1 MDANALHTSTSP
13 YLQSHANQPVNWHM
27 WGPEAFEF
35 ARERNVPVLVSI
47 GYSTCHW
54 CHVMARESFSDPA
67 VAKVLND
74 NFVAIKIDRE
84 ELPHVDEFYMNAL
97 QALRGQG
104 GWPLNAFTDHQGVPF
119 FAGTYFPSHTG
130 RGLPTF
136 MQVLQAVTNTW
147 RDQQEQISAI
157 THRLRTQLEA
167 VAESTTASV
176 PEGELANLT
185 ADLTSNLTADQ
196 PATPATPPV
205 PAEELTAW
213 SEQLAD
219 RFDPMYGGFGGAP
232 KFPPS
237 MVLQALMQRADF
249 DDNALTMVRTTLHNI
264 AAGGMR
270 DQLRGGI
277 ARYSTD
283 AQWHVPHFEKMLND
297 NAAYLSA
304 AAAWWT
310 WEHARDPHSAHA
322 HVARAEVVATA
333 RFLLADMRLP
343 GGGLATALDA
353 DSPLGPVSVEGAYY
367 TFTHSEVEQALA
379 ESGVVS
385 DYFALVE
392 FPDSG
397 FEGGEPRCALI
408 APGRG
413 VSGVDA
419 GEDGAENGPVDEAE
433 DGAGSGSGTVAE
445 RDVRPVIEHLRA
457 LQETRTPPKRDTK
470 LITEDA
476 CRAAVALVRAGLVLG
491 ESELVDAGAAT
502 VQSVLDNNRTGE
514 QLLRS
519 TTDGKPGPS
528 AAGLADY
535 AALIRALL
543 ELHQVVS
550 VGTHALTRNNLMP
563 LIEELVDTARGLF
576 VRDGHVHDHAPDP
589 LVPASG
595 ANPADS
601 VVPCGRTAFAEVALL
616 VSVLSPES
624 GGGAAQL
631 ARELLTVGRPF
642 MQSTPTAAGW
652 QAYVATRINVP
663 RVSTRD
669 PELARI
675 AYAHPSQPVV
685 DTSDDAGADQAVVCV
700 GTRCLQPATDARTL
714 RVQLDELGVQ
724 NGN

>member
-13 YLQSHANQPVNWHM
+13 YLQSHAHQPVNWHM
-27 WGPEAFEF
+27 WGPEAFEL
-35 ARERNVPVLVSI
+35 ARARNVPVLVSI

-54 CHVMARESFSDPA
+54 CHVMARESFSDVA

-136 MQVLQAVTNTW
+136 IQVLQAVTNTW

-157 THRLRTQLEA
+157 THRLRTQLVA
-167 VAESTTASV
+167 VADSTTASV

-185 ADLTSNLTADQ
+185 TDQ
-196 PATPATPPV
+196 PAVPAI

-219 RFDPMYGGFGGAP
+219 RFDLVSGGFGGAP

-264 AAGGMR
+264 ATGGMR

-283 AQWHVPHFEKMLND
+283 AQWHVPHFEKMLSD

-304 AAAWWT
+304 VTSWWV

-322 HVARAEVVATA
+322 EVARAEVVATA

-353 DSPLGPVSVEGAYY
+353 DSPLGAESVEGAFY
-367 TFTHSEVEQALA
+367 TFTRSQVEQALA
-379 ESGVVS
+379 QVADAS

-392 FPDSG
+392 FPHSG
-397 FEGGEPRCALI
+397 AEAGESRCALI

-413 VSGVDA
+413 VDV
-419 GEDGAENGPVDEAE
+419 EARSRGG
-433 DGAGSGSGTVAE
+433 DNSVQ
-445 RDVRPVIEHLRA
+445 PVIEHLRA
-457 LQETRTPPKRDTK
+457 LQETRTPPKRDNK

-502 VQSVLDNNRTGE
+502 VQSVLDNNRAGE
-514 QLLRS
+514 RLLRS

-528 AAGLADY
+528 VAGLADY

-543 ELHQVVS
+543 ELHQVV
-550 VGTHALTRNNLMP
+550 GLGAHELTRARLLP
-563 LIEELVDTARGLF
+563 LIEELFDTARGLF
-576 VRDGHVHDHAPDP
+576 VRDGHVHDHAPDA

-616 VSVLSPES
+616 LSVLSPES
-624 GGGAAQL
+624 GAEADRV
-631 ARELLTVGRPF
+631 ARELLTAGRPF
-642 MQSTPTAAGW
+642 MQSTPRAAGW
-652 QAYVATRINVP
+652 QAYVAMRLNVP

-669 PELARI
+669 PDLARI

-685 DTSDDAGADQAVVCV
+685 DTSDDAGAGAAVVCV
-700 GTRCLQPATDARTL
+700 GTRCLQPATDAQTL
-714 RVQLDELGVQ
+714 REQLDDLNRQ
-724 NGN
+724 L

>member
-13 YLQSHANQPVNWHM
+13 YLQSHAHQPVNWHM
-27 WGPEAFEF
+27 WGPEAFEQ
-35 ARERNVPVLVSI
+35 ARARNVPVLVSI

-54 CHVMARESFSDPA
+54 CHVMARESFSDVA

-136 MQVLQAVTNTW
+136 IQVLQAVTNTW
-147 RDQQEQISAI
+147 HDQQEQISAI

-167 VAESTTASV
+167 TADSTTASV

-185 ADLTSNLTADQ
+185 ADQPTIPAD
-196 PATPATPPV
+196 
-205 PAEELTAW
+205 ELTAW

-219 RFDPMYGGFGGAP
+219 RFDPVSGGFGGAP

-264 AAGGMR
+264 ATGGMR

-283 AQWHVPHFEKMLND
+283 AQWHVPHFEKMLSD

-304 AAAWWT
+304 VTSWWV
-310 WEHARDPHSAHA
+310 WEHARDPHSAHTE
-322 HVARAEVVATA
+322 VARAEVVATA
-333 RFLLADMRLP
+333 GFLLADMRLP

-353 DSPLGPVSVEGAYY
+353 DSPLGPESVEGAFY
-367 TFTHSEVEQALA
+367 TFTRSHVEQALA
-379 ESGVVS
+379 QVADAN
-385 DYFALVE
+385 DYFALVG
-392 FPDSG
+392 FPHSG
-397 FEGGEPRCALI
+397 MEGDEARCALI

-413 VSGVDA
+413 VSDNAAVQPA
-419 GEDGAENGPVDEAE
+419 
-433 DGAGSGSGTVAE
+433 
-445 RDVRPVIEHLRA
+445 IEHLLA
-457 LQETRTPPKRDTK
+457 LQETRTPPKRDNK

-476 CRAAVALVRAGLVLG
+476 CRAVVALVRAGLVLG

-502 VQSVLDNNRTGE
+502 VQSVLDNNRVGE
-514 QLLRS
+514 RLLRS
-519 TTDGKPGPS
+519 TTDGKPGPGV
-528 AAGLADY
+528 AGLADY
-535 AALIRALL
+535 AALIRALE
-543 ELHQVVS
+543 ELHQVVG
-550 VGTHALTRNNLMP
+550 VGSHELTRARLLP
-563 LIEELVDTARGLF
+563 LIEELFDTARGLF
-576 VRDGHVHDHAPDP
+576 VRDGHVHDHAPDA
-589 LVPASG
+589 LVPTSG

-616 VSVLSPES
+616 LSVLSPES
-624 GGGAAQL
+624 EGKADRV
-631 ARELLTVGRPF
+631 ARELLTAGRPF
-642 MQSTPTAAGW
+642 MQSMPTATGW
-652 QAYVATRINVP
+652 QAFVEMRLNVP
-663 RVSTRD
+663 RVSTSD
-669 PELARI
+669 PRLARV

-685 DTSDDAGADQAVVCV
+685 EIGDDAGPGVAVVCV
-700 GTRCLQPATDARTL
+700 GTRCLQPATGSHSL
-714 RVQLDELGVQ
+714 RQQLDDLNAQ

>member
-13 YLQSHANQPVNWHM
+13 YLQSHAHQPVNWHM
-27 WGPEAFEF
+27 WGPKAFEQ
-35 ARERNVPVLVSI
+35 ARARNVPVLVSI

-54 CHVMARESFSDPA
+54 CHVMARESFSDVA

-74 NFVAIKIDRE
+74 SFVAIKIDRE

-136 MQVLQAVTNTW
+136 IQVLQAVTNTW
-147 RDQQEQISAI
+147 HDQQEQISAI

-167 VAESTTASV
+167 TTDSTAASV

-185 ADLTSNLTADQ
+185 ADQPTIPAD
-196 PATPATPPV
+196 
-205 PAEELTAW
+205 ELTAW

-219 RFDPMYGGFGGAP
+219 RFDPVSGGFGGAP

-249 DDNALTMVRTTLHNI
+249 DDNALTMVRTTLHSI
-264 AAGGMR
+264 ATGGML

-283 AQWHVPHFEKMLND
+283 AQWHVPHFEKMLSD

-304 AAAWWT
+304 VTSWWV

-322 HVARAEVVATA
+322 EVARAEVVATA
-333 RFLLADMRLP
+333 GFLLADMRLP

-353 DSPLGPVSVEGAYY
+353 DSPLGSESVEGAFY
-367 TFTHSEVEQALA
+367 TFTRSQVELALA

-397 FEGGEPRCALI
+397 FESGEPRCALI

-413 VSGVDA
+413 VSDVGA
-419 GEDGAENGPVDEAE
+419 GADGSEDG
-433 DGAGSGSGTVAE
+433 SGMVAD
-445 RDVRPVIEHLRA
+445 RDVQPVIEHLRA
-457 LQETRTPPKRDTK
+457 LQETRTPPKRDNK

-502 VQSVLDNNRTGE
+502 VQSVLDNNRVGE
-514 QLLRS
+514 RLLRS
-519 TTDGKPGPS
+519 TTDGKPGPGV
-528 AAGLADY
+528 AGLADY

-543 ELHQVVS
+543 ELHQVVG
-550 VGTHALTRNNLMP
+550 VGSHELARARLLP
-563 LIEELVDTARGLF
+563 LIEELFDTARGLF
-576 VRDGHVHDHAPDP
+576 VRDGHVHDHAPDA

-616 VSVLSPES
+616 LSVLSPES
-624 GGGAAQL
+624 GGKADRV
-631 ARELLTVGRPF
+631 ARELLTAGRAF

-652 QAYVATRINVP
+652 QAYVAMRMNVP

-669 PELARI
+669 PELARV

-685 DTSDDAGADQAVVCV
+685 DTSDDAGADGAVVCV
-700 GTRCLQPATDARTL
+700 GTRCLQPATEAHTL
-714 RVQLDELGVQ
+714 RQQLDDLSAQ

>member
-13 YLQSHANQPVNWHM
+13 YLQSHAHQPVNWHM
-27 WGPEAFEF
+27 WGPEAFEQ
-35 ARERNVPVLVSI
+35 ARARNVPVLVSI

-136 MQVLQAVTNTW
+136 IQVLQAVTNTW

-157 THRLRTQLEA
+157 THRLRTQLVA
-167 VAESTTASV
+167 VADSTTASV
-176 PEGELANLT
+176 PERELANLT
-185 ADLTSNLTADQ
+185 TNVTADQ
-196 PATPATPPV
+196 PAV
-205 PAEELTAW
+205 PAIPPEELTAW

-219 RFDPMYGGFGGAP
+219 RFDPVSGGFGGAP

-283 AQWHVPHFEKMLND
+283 AQWHVPHFEKMLSD

-304 AAAWWT
+304 VSAWLV
-310 WEHARDPHSAHA
+310 WEHARDPHSAHTE
-322 HVARAEVVATA
+322 VARAEVVATA

-353 DSPLGPVSVEGAYY
+353 DSPLGAESVEGAFY
-367 TFTHSEVEQALA
+367 TFTRSQVEQALA
-379 ESGVVS
+379 QVANAS

-392 FPDSG
+392 FPHSG
-397 FEGGEPRCALI
+397 VEAGEDRCALI

-413 VSGVDA
+413 VDV
-419 GEDGAENGPVDEAE
+419 
-433 DGAGSGSGTVAE
+433 AGSEDSGAAGG
-445 RDVRPVIEHLRA
+445 RQGRCDVQPVIEHLRA
-457 LQETRTPPKRDTK
+457 LQETRTPPKRDNK

-491 ESELVDAGAAT
+491 ASELVDAGAAT
-502 VQSVLDNNRTGE
+502 VQSVLDNNRVCE
-514 QLLRS
+514 RLLRS

-543 ELHQVVS
+543 ELHQVVGL
-550 VGTHALTRNNLMP
+550 GTHELTHARLLP
-563 LIEELVDTARGLF
+563 LIEELFDTARGLF
-576 VRDGHVHDHAPDP
+576 VRDGHVHDHAPDS

-616 VSVLSPES
+616 VSVLSPET

-631 ARELLTVGRPF
+631 ARELLTVGHPF
-642 MQSTPTAAGW
+642 MQSTPRAAGW
-652 QAYVATRINVP
+652 QAYVAMRMNVP

-685 DTSDDAGADQAVVCV
+685 DTSDDAGAGAAVVCV
-700 GTRCLQPATDARTL
+700 GTRCLQPATDAHTL
-714 RVQLDELGVQ
+714 REQLNELSVQ
-724 NGN
+724 NRN

>member
-13 YLQSHANQPVNWHM
+13 YLQSHAHQPVNWHM
-27 WGPEAFEF
+27 WGSEAFEL

-67 VAKVLND
+67 VAKVIND

-136 MQVLQAVTNTW
+136 MQVLQAVRNTW
-147 RDQQEQISAI
+147 RDQQEQINAI

-167 VAESTTASV
+167 VADSTTASV

-185 ADLTSNLTADQ
+185 ADK
-196 PATPATPPV
+196 PV
-205 PAEELTAW
+205 IPAEELTAW

-219 RFDPMYGGFGGAP
+219 RFDPVSGGFGGAP

-264 AAGGMR
+264 VAGGMR

-283 AQWHVPHFEKMLND
+283 AQWHVPHFEKMLSD

-304 AAAWWT
+304 VCAWLV
-310 WEHARDPHSAHA
+310 WEQARDPHSAHTE
-322 HVARAEVVATA
+322 VARAEVVGTA

-353 DSPLGPVSVEGAYY
+353 DSPLGSESVEGAFY
-367 TFTHSEVEQALA
+367 TFTRSHMEQALA
-379 ESGVVS
+379 EVADVS
-385 DYFALVE
+385 DYFDLVE
-392 FPDSG
+392 FPHSG
-397 FEGGEPRCALI
+397 VEAGESRCALI

-413 VSGVDA
+413 S
-419 GEDGAENGPVDEAE
+419 
-433 DGAGSGSGTVAE
+433 SGSAAVQ
-445 RDVRPVIEHLRA
+445 PVIEHLRT
-457 LQETRTPPKRDTK
+457 LQETRTPPKRDNK

-491 ESELVDAGAAT
+491 EGELVDAGAAT
-502 VQSVLDNNRTGE
+502 VQSVLDNNRAGE

-528 AAGLADY
+528 DAGLADY
-535 AALIRALL
+535 AALIRALI
-543 ELHQVVS
+543 ELHQVVGLGS
-550 VGTHALTRNNLMP
+550 HELTRARLLP
-563 LIEELVDTARGLF
+563 VIEELFDTARGLF
-576 VRDGHVHDHAPDP
+576 VRDGHVHDHAPDA

-601 VVPCGRTAFAEVALL
+601 VAPCGRTAFAEVALL
-616 VSVLSPES
+616 LSVLSPEA

-700 GTRCLQPATDARTL
+700 GTRCLQPVTDAHML
-714 RVQLDELGVQ
+714 RVQLDELGAQ
-724 NGN
+724 NSH

>member
-13 YLQSHANQPVNWHM
+13 YLQSHAHQPVNWHM
-27 WGPEAFEF
+27 WGPEAFEQ
-35 ARERNVPVLVSI
+35 ARARNVPVLVSI

-54 CHVMARESFSDPA
+54 CHVMARESFSDVA

-136 MQVLQAVTNTW
+136 IQVLQAVTNTW

-157 THRLRTQLEA
+157 THRLRTQLVA
-167 VAESTTASV
+167 VADSTTASV

-185 ADLTSNLTADQ
+185 ADHPTIPAD
-196 PATPATPPV
+196 
-205 PAEELTAW
+205 ELTAW

-219 RFDPMYGGFGGAP
+219 RFDPVSGGFGGAP

-237 MVLQALMQRADF
+237 MVLQALMQRADC
-249 DDNALTMVRTTLHNI
+249 DDNALTMVRTTLHSI
-264 AAGGMR
+264 ATGGMR

-283 AQWHVPHFEKMLND
+283 AQWHVPHFEKMLSD

-304 AAAWWT
+304 VTSWWV

-322 HVARAEVVATA
+322 EVARAEVVATA

-353 DSPLGPVSVEGAYY
+353 DSPLGAESVEGAFY
-367 TFTHSEVEQALA
+367 TFTRSQVRQALA
-379 ESGVVS
+379 QLADAS

-392 FPDSG
+392 FPHSG
-397 FEGGEPRCALI
+397 FEGDEARCALI

-413 VSGVDA
+413 VSDNAAVQ
-419 GEDGAENGPVDEAE
+419 
-433 DGAGSGSGTVAE
+433 
-445 RDVRPVIEHLRA
+445 PVIEHLRA
-457 LQETRTPPKRDTK
+457 LQVTRTPPKRDNK

-502 VQSVLDNNRTGE
+502 VQSVLDNNRVGE
-514 QLLRS
+514 RLLRS
-519 TTDGKPGPS
+519 TTDGKPGPGV
-528 AAGLADY
+528 AGLADY
-535 AALIRALL
+535 AALIRALE
-543 ELHQVVS
+543 ELHQVVG
-550 VGTHALTRNNLMP
+550 VGSHELTRARLLP
-563 LIEELVDTARGLF
+563 LIEELFDTARGLF
-576 VRDGHVHDHAPDP
+576 VRDGHVHDHAPDA

-624 GGGAAQL
+624 GAEADRV
-631 ARELLTVGRPF
+631 ARELLTAGRPF
-642 MQSTPTAAGW
+642 MQSTPRAAGW
-652 QAYVATRINVP
+652 QAYVAMRMNVP

-669 PELARI
+669 PDLARI

-685 DTSDDAGADQAVVCV
+685 DTSEEAGAGAAVVCV
-700 GTRCLQPATDARTL
+700 GTRCLQPATDAQTL
-714 RVQLDELGVQ
+714 REQLDELGTQ
-724 NGN
+724 NSH

>member
-13 YLQSHANQPVNWHM
+13 YLQSHAHQPVNWHV
-27 WGPEAFEF
+27 WGPEAFEQ
-35 ARERNVPVLVSI
+35 ARARNVPVLVSI

-136 MQVLQAVTNTW
+136 IQVLQAVTNTW

-157 THRLRTQLEA
+157 THRLRTQLVA
-167 VAESTTASV
+167 VADSTTASV

-185 ADLTSNLTADQ
+185 TDQ
-196 PATPATPPV
+196 LAVPV
-205 PAEELTAW
+205 IPAEELTAW

-219 RFDPMYGGFGGAP
+219 RFDPVSGGFGGAP

-264 AAGGMR
+264 ATGGMR

-283 AQWHVPHFEKMLND
+283 AQWHVPHFEKMLSD

-304 AAAWWT
+304 VTSWWV

-322 HVARAEVVATA
+322 EVARAEVVATA

-353 DSPLGPVSVEGAYY
+353 DSPLGAESVEGAFY
-367 TFTHSEVEQALA
+367 TFTRSQVEQALA
-379 ESGVVS
+379 QVADAS

-392 FPDSG
+392 FPHSG
-397 FEGGEPRCALI
+397 AEAGESRCALI

-413 VSGVDA
+413 VDV
-419 GEDGAENGPVDEAE
+419 EARSRGG
-433 DGAGSGSGTVAE
+433 DNSVQ
-445 RDVRPVIEHLRA
+445 PVIEHLRA
-457 LQETRTPPKRDTK
+457 LQETRTPPKRDNK

-491 ESELVDAGAAT
+491 ESELVDAGAAA
-502 VQSVLDNNRTGE
+502 VQSVLDNNRAGE
-514 QLLRS
+514 RLLRS

-528 AAGLADY
+528 VAGLADY
-535 AALIRALL
+535 AALIRALE
-543 ELHQVVS
+543 ELHQVV
-550 VGTHALTRNNLMP
+550 GLGAHELTRARLLP
-563 LIEELVDTARGLF
+563 LIEELFDTARGLF
-576 VRDGHVHDHAPDP
+576 VRDGHVHDHAPDA

-624 GGGAAQL
+624 GAEADRV
-631 ARELLTVGRPF
+631 ARELLTAGRPF
-642 MQSTPTAAGW
+642 MQSTPRAAGW
-652 QAYVATRINVP
+652 QAYVAMRMNVP

-669 PELARI
+669 PDLARI

-685 DTSDDAGADQAVVCV
+685 DTSEEAGAGAAVVCV
-700 GTRCLQPATDARTL
+700 GTRCLQPATDAQTL
-714 RVQLDELGVQ
+714 REQLDDLNRQ
-724 NGN
+724 L

>member
-13 YLQSHANQPVNWHM
+13 YLQSHAHQPVNWHM
-27 WGPEAFEF
+27 WGPEAFEL
-35 ARERNVPVLVSI
+35 ARARNVPVLVSI

-54 CHVMARESFSDPA
+54 CHVMARESFSDVA

-136 MQVLQAVTNTW
+136 IQVLQAVTNTW

-157 THRLRTQLEA
+157 THRLRTQLVA
-167 VAESTTASV
+167 VADSTTASV

-185 ADLTSNLTADQ
+185 TDQ
-196 PATPATPPV
+196 PAV
-205 PAEELTAW
+205 PADELTAW

-219 RFDPMYGGFGGAP
+219 RFDPVSGGFGGAP

-249 DDNALTMVRTTLHNI
+249 DDNALTMVRITLHNI
-264 AAGGMR
+264 ATGGMR

-310 WEHARDPHSAHA
+310 WEHTRDPHSAHTE
-322 HVARAEVVATA
+322 VARAEVVATA

-353 DSPLGPVSVEGAYY
+353 DSPLGSESVEGAFY
-367 TFTHSEVEQALA
+367 TFTRSQVEQALA
-379 ESGVVS
+379 QVADAS

-392 FPDSG
+392 FPHSG
-397 FEGGEPRCALI
+397 AEAGEPRCALI

-413 VSGVDA
+413 S
-419 GEDGAENGPVDEAE
+419 
-433 DGAGSGSGTVAE
+433 SGSAAVQ
-445 RDVRPVIEHLRA
+445 PVIEHLRA
-457 LQETRTPPKRDTK
+457 LQETRTPPKRDNK

-476 CRAAVALVRAGLVLG
+476 CRAAVALVHAGLVLS
-491 ESELVDAGAAT
+491 EPELVDAGATT
-502 VQSVLDNNRTGE
+502 VQSVLDNNRAGE
-514 QLLRS
+514 RLLRS
-519 TTDGKPGPS
+519 TTDGKPGPGV
-528 AAGLADY
+528 AGLADY

-543 ELHQVVS
+543 ELHQVVG
-550 VGTHALTRNNLMP
+550 VGSHELTRARLLP
-563 LIEELVDTARGLF
+563 LIEELFDTARGLF
-576 VRDGHVHDHAPDP
+576 VRDGHVHDHAPDA
-589 LVPASG
+589 LVPTSG

-616 VSVLSPES
+616 LSVLSPES
-624 GGGAAQL
+624 GGKADRV
-631 ARELLTVGRPF
+631 ARELLTAGRPF
-642 MQSTPTAAGW
+642 MQSMPTAAGW
-652 QAYVATRINVP
+652 QAFVAMRLNVP
-663 RVSTRD
+663 RVSTSD
-669 PELARI
+669 PRLARV

-685 DTSDDAGADQAVVCV
+685 DTSDDSGPGVAVVCV
-700 GTRCLQPATDARTL
+700 GTRCLQPATDAQTL
-714 RVQLDELGVQ
+714 REQLDALSVQ
-724 NGN
+724 HGN

>member
-13 YLQSHANQPVNWHM
+13 YLQSHAHQPVNWHM
-27 WGPEAFEF
+27 WGPEAFEL
-35 ARERNVPVLVSI
+35 ARARNVSVLVSI

-54 CHVMARESFSDPA
+54 CHVMARESFSDVA

-136 MQVLQAVTNTW
+136 IQVLQAVTNTW

-157 THRLRTQLEA
+157 THRLRTQLVA
-167 VAESTTASV
+167 VADSTTASV

-185 ADLTSNLTADQ
+185 TDQ
-196 PATPATPPV
+196 PAV
-205 PAEELTAW
+205 PADELTAW

-219 RFDPMYGGFGGAP
+219 RFDPVSGGFGGAP

-249 DDNALTMVRTTLHNI
+249 DDNALTMVRITLHNI
-264 AAGGMR
+264 ATGGMR

-310 WEHARDPHSAHA
+310 WEHTRDPHSAHTE
-322 HVARAEVVATA
+322 VARAEVVATA

-353 DSPLGPVSVEGAYY
+353 DSPLGSESVEGAFY
-367 TFTHSEVEQALA
+367 TFTRSQVEQALA
-379 ESGVVS
+379 QVADAS

-392 FPDSG
+392 FPHSG
-397 FEGGEPRCALI
+397 AEAGEPRCALI

-413 VSGVDA
+413 S
-419 GEDGAENGPVDEAE
+419 
-433 DGAGSGSGTVAE
+433 SGSAAVQ
-445 RDVRPVIEHLRA
+445 PVIEHLRA
-457 LQETRTPPKRDTK
+457 LQETRTPPKRDNK

-476 CRAAVALVRAGLVLG
+476 CRAAVALVHAGLVLS
-491 ESELVDAGAAT
+491 EPELVDAGATT
-502 VQSVLDNNRTGE
+502 VQSVLDNNRAGE
-514 QLLRS
+514 RLLRS
-519 TTDGKPGPS
+519 TTDGKPGPGV
-528 AAGLADY
+528 AGLADY

-543 ELHQVVS
+543 ELHQVVG
-550 VGTHALTRNNLMP
+550 VGSHELTRARLWP
-563 LIEELVDTARGLF
+563 LIEKLFDTARGLF
-576 VRDGHVHDHAPDP
+576 VREGHVHDHAPDV

-624 GGGAAQL
+624 GGEADRV
-631 ARELLTVGRPF
+631 ARGLLVAGRPF
-642 MQSTPTAAGW
+642 MQSTPRAAGW
-652 QAYVATRINVP
+652 QAYVAMRMNVP

-669 PELARI
+669 PDLARI

-685 DTSDDAGADQAVVCV
+685 DTSDDSGPGVAVVCV
-700 GTRCLQPATDARTL
+700 GTRCLQPATDAQTL
-714 RVQLDELGVQ
+714 REQLDALSVQ
-724 NGN
+724 HGN

>member
-13 YLQSHANQPVNWHM
+13 YLQSHAHQPVNWHM
-27 WGPEAFEF
+27 WGPEAFEQ
-35 ARERNVPVLVSI
+35 ARARNVPVLVSI

-54 CHVMARESFSDPA
+54 CHVMARESFSDVA

-136 MQVLQAVTNTW
+136 IQVLQAVTNTW
-147 RDQQEQISAI
+147 YDQQEQISAI
-157 THRLRTQLEA
+157 THRLRAQLEA
-167 VAESTTASV
+167 ATDSTAASV

-185 ADLTSNLTADQ
+185 ADQPTIPAD
-196 PATPATPPV
+196 
-205 PAEELTAW
+205 ELTAW

-219 RFDPMYGGFGGAP
+219 RFDPVSGGFGGAP

-283 AQWHVPHFEKMLND
+283 AQWRVPHFEKMLSD

-304 AAAWWT
+304 VTSWWV
-310 WEHARDPHSAHA
+310 WEHARDPHSAHTEM
-322 HVARAEVVATA
+322 ARAEVVATA
-333 RFLLADMRLP
+333 GFLLADMRLP

-353 DSPLGPVSVEGAYY
+353 DSPLGSESVEGAFY
-367 TFTHSEVEQALA
+367 TFTRSHVEQALA
-379 ESGVVS
+379 QMADAN

-392 FPDSG
+392 FPHSG
-397 FEGGEPRCALI
+397 IEGDEARCALI

-413 VSGVDA
+413 VSDNAAVQPA
-419 GEDGAENGPVDEAE
+419 
-433 DGAGSGSGTVAE
+433 
-445 RDVRPVIEHLRA
+445 IEHLRA
-457 LQETRTPPKRDTK
+457 LQETRTPPKRDNK

-502 VQSVLDNNRTGE
+502 VQSVLDNNRVGE
-514 QLLRS
+514 RLLRS
-519 TTDGKPGPS
+519 TTDGKPGPGV
-528 AAGLADY
+528 AGLADY
-535 AALIRALL
+535 AALIRALE
-543 ELHQVVS
+543 ELHQVVG
-550 VGTHALTRNNLMP
+550 VGSHELTRARLLP
-563 LIEELVDTARGLF
+563 LIEELFDTARGLF
-576 VRDGHVHDHAPDP
+576 VRDGHVHDHAPDA

-616 VSVLSPES
+616 LSVLSPES
-624 GGGAAQL
+624 GGKADRV
-631 ARELLTVGRPF
+631 ARELLTAGRPF
-642 MQSTPTAAGW
+642 MQSMPTAAGW
-652 QAYVATRINVP
+652 QAFVAMRVNVP
-663 RVSTRD
+663 RVSTAD
-669 PELARI
+669 PGLARV

-685 DTSDDAGADQAVVCV
+685 EIGDDAGPGVAVVCV
-700 GTRCLQPATDARTL
+700 GTRCLQPATGPHSL
-714 RVQLDELGVQ
+714 RQQLEDLSAQ

>member
-13 YLQSHANQPVNWHM
+13 YLQSHAHQPVNWHM
-27 WGPEAFEF
+27 WGPEAFEQ
-35 ARERNVPVLVSI
+35 ARARNVPVVVSI

-54 CHVMARESFSDPA
+54 CHVMARESFSDVA

-136 MQVLQAVTNTW
+136 IQVLQAVTNTW
-147 RDQQEQISAI
+147 YDQQEQISAI
-157 THRLRTQLEA
+157 THRLRAQLEA
-167 VAESTTASV
+167 ATDSTAASV

-185 ADLTSNLTADQ
+185 ADQPTIPAD
-196 PATPATPPV
+196 
-205 PAEELTAW
+205 ELTAW

-219 RFDPMYGGFGGAP
+219 RFDPVSGGFGGAP

-283 AQWHVPHFEKMLND
+283 AQWRVPHFEKMLSD

-304 AAAWWT
+304 VTSWWV
-310 WEHARDPHSAHA
+310 WEHARDPHSAHTEM
-322 HVARAEVVATA
+322 ARAEVVATA
-333 RFLLADMRLP
+333 GFLLADMRLP

-353 DSPLGPVSVEGAYY
+353 DSPLGAESVEGAFY
-367 TFTHSEVEQALA
+367 TFTRSHVEQALA
-379 ESGVVS
+379 QMADAS

-392 FPDSG
+392 FPHSG
-397 FEGGEPRCALI
+397 FEGDEARCALI

-413 VSGVDA
+413 MSDNAAVQLA
-419 GEDGAENGPVDEAE
+419 
-433 DGAGSGSGTVAE
+433 
-445 RDVRPVIEHLRA
+445 IEHLRA
-457 LQETRTPPKRDTK
+457 LQETRTPPKRDNK

-502 VQSVLDNNRTGE
+502 VQSVLDNNRVGE
-514 QLLRS
+514 RLLRS
-519 TTDGKPGPS
+519 TTDGKPGPGV
-528 AAGLADY
+528 AGLADY
-535 AALIRALL
+535 AALIRALE
-543 ELHQVVS
+543 ELHQVVG
-550 VGTHALTRNNLMP
+550 VGSHELTRARLLP
-563 LIEELVDTARGLF
+563 LIEELFDTARGLF
-576 VRDGHVHDHAPDP
+576 VRDGHVHDHAPDA

-616 VSVLSPES
+616 LSVLSPES
-624 GGGAAQL
+624 GGKADRV
-631 ARELLTVGRPF
+631 ARELLTAGRPF
-642 MQSTPTAAGW
+642 MQSMPTAAGW
-652 QAYVATRINVP
+652 QAFVAMRVNVP
-663 RVSTRD
+663 RVSTSD
-669 PELARI
+669 PRLARV

-685 DTSDDAGADQAVVCV
+685 EIGDDAGPGVAVVCV
-700 GTRCLQPATDARTL
+700 GTRCLQPATGPHSL
-714 RVQLDELGVQ
+714 RQQLDDLSAQ

>member
-13 YLQSHANQPVNWHM
+13 YLQSHAHQPVNWHM
-27 WGPEAFEF
+27 WGPEAFEQ
-35 ARERNVPVLVSI
+35 ARARNVPVLVSI

-54 CHVMARESFSDPA
+54 CHVMARESFSDVA

-136 MQVLQAVTNTW
+136 IQVLQAVTNTW
-147 RDQQEQISAI
+147 HDQQEQISAI

-167 VAESTTASV
+167 TADSTTASV

-185 ADLTSNLTADQ
+185 ADQPTIPAD
-196 PATPATPPV
+196 
-205 PAEELTAW
+205 ELTAW

-219 RFDPMYGGFGGAP
+219 RFDPVSGGFGGAP

-264 AAGGMR
+264 ATGGMR

-283 AQWHVPHFEKMLND
+283 AQWHVPHFEKMLSD
-297 NAAYLSA
+297 NAVYLSA
-304 AAAWWT
+304 VTSWWV
-310 WEHARDPHSAHA
+310 WEHARDPHSAHTEM
-322 HVARAEVVATA
+322 ARAEVVATA
-333 RFLLADMRLP
+333 GFLLADMRLP

-353 DSPLGPVSVEGAYY
+353 DSPLGSESVEGAFY
-367 TFTHSEVEQALA
+367 TFTRSHVEQALA
-379 ESGVVS
+379 QMADAS

-392 FPDSG
+392 FPHSG
-397 FEGGEPRCALI
+397 FEGDEARCALI

-413 VSGVDA
+413 MSDNAAVQLA
-419 GEDGAENGPVDEAE
+419 
-433 DGAGSGSGTVAE
+433 
-445 RDVRPVIEHLRA
+445 IEHLRA
-457 LQETRTPPKRDTK
+457 LQETRTPPKRDNK

-502 VQSVLDNNRTGE
+502 VQSVLDNNRVGE
-514 QLLRS
+514 RLLRS
-519 TTDGKPGPS
+519 TTDGKPGPGV
-528 AAGLADY
+528 AGLADY
-535 AALIRALL
+535 AALIRALE
-543 ELHQVVS
+543 ELHQVVGLGS
-550 VGTHALTRNNLMP
+550 HELTRARLLP
-563 LIEELVDTARGLF
+563 LIEELFDTARGLF
-576 VRDGHVHDHAPDP
+576 VRDGHVHDHAPDA

-616 VSVLSPES
+616 LSVLSPES
-624 GGGAAQL
+624 GGKADRV
-631 ARELLTVGRPF
+631 ARELLTAGRPF
-642 MQSTPTAAGW
+642 MQSMPTAAGW
-652 QAYVATRINVP
+652 QAFVAMRLNVP
-663 RVSTRD
+663 RVSTSD
-669 PELARI
+669 PRLARV

-685 DTSDDAGADQAVVCV
+685 EIGDDAGADGAVVCV
-700 GTRCLQPATDARTL
+700 GTRCLQPATGPHSL
-714 RVQLDELGVQ
+714 RQQLDELSAQ

>member
-13 YLQSHANQPVNWHM
+13 YLQSHAHQPVNWHM
-27 WGPEAFEF
+27 WGPEAFDQ
-35 ARERNVPVLVSI
+35 ARARNVPVLVSI

-136 MQVLQAVTNTW
+136 IQVLQAVTNTW

-157 THRLRTQLEA
+157 THRLRTQLVA
-167 VAESTTASV
+167 VADSTTASV

-185 ADLTSNLTADQ
+185 TDQ
-196 PATPATPPV
+196 PAVPAIH
-205 PAEELTAW
+205 AEELTAW

-219 RFDPMYGGFGGAP
+219 RFDPVSGGFGGAP

-264 AAGGMR
+264 ATGGMR

-283 AQWHVPHFEKMLND
+283 AQWHVPHFEKMLSD

-304 AAAWWT
+304 VTSWWV

-322 HVARAEVVATA
+322 EVARAEVVATA
-333 RFLLADMRLP
+333 GFLLADMRLP

-353 DSPLGPVSVEGAYY
+353 DSPLGSESVEGAFY
-367 TFTHSEVEQALA
+367 TFTRSQVEQALA
-379 ESGVVS
+379 QVADAS

-392 FPDSG
+392 FPHSG
-397 FEGGEPRCALI
+397 FEGDEARCALI

-413 VSGVDA
+413 V
-419 GEDGAENGPVDEAE
+419 
-433 DGAGSGSGTVAE
+433 
-445 RDVRPVIEHLRA
+445 DVETRGRGGDKSVQPVIEHLRA
-457 LQETRTPPKRDTK
+457 LQETRTPPKRDNK

-502 VQSVLDNNRTGE
+502 VQSVLDNNRVGE
-514 QLLRS
+514 RLLRS
-519 TTDGKPGPS
+519 TTDGKPGPGV
-528 AAGLADY
+528 AGLADY
-535 AALIRALL
+535 AALIRALE
-543 ELHQVVS
+543 ELHQVVG
-550 VGTHALTRNNLMP
+550 VGSHELTRARLLP
-563 LIEELVDTARGLF
+563 LIEELFDTARGLF
-576 VRDGHVHDHAPDP
+576 VRDGHVHDHAPDA
-589 LVPASG
+589 LVPTSG

-616 VSVLSPES
+616 LSVLSPES
-624 GGGAAQL
+624 GGKADRV
-631 ARELLTVGRPF
+631 ARELLTAGRPF
-642 MQSTPTAAGW
+642 MQSMPTAAGW
-652 QAYVATRINVP
+652 QAFVAMRLNVP
-663 RVSTRD
+663 RVSTSD
-669 PELARI
+669 PRLARV

-685 DTSDDAGADQAVVCV
+685 AIGDDAGPGVAVVCV
-700 GTRCLQPATDARTL
+700 GTRCLQPATGPHTL
-714 RVQLDELGVQ
+714 RQQLDELSAQ

>member
-13 YLQSHANQPVNWHM
+13 YLQSHAHQPVNWHM
-27 WGPEAFEF
+27 WGPEAFEQ
-35 ARERNVPVLVSI
+35 ARARNVPVLVSI

-84 ELPHVDEFYMNAL
+84 ELPHVDEFYINAL

-136 MQVLQAVTNTW
+136 IQVLQAVTNTW

-167 VAESTTASV
+167 VADSTTASV

-185 ADLTSNLTADQ
+185 ADQ
-196 PATPATPPV
+196 PPV

-219 RFDPMYGGFGGAP
+219 RFDPVSGGFGGAP

-249 DDNALTMVRTTLHNI
+249 DDNALTMVRITLHSI

-283 AQWHVPHFEKMLND
+283 AQWHVPHFEKMLSD

-304 AAAWWT
+304 VTSWWV
-310 WEHARDPHSAHA
+310 WESARDPHSAHTE
-322 HVARAEVVATA
+322 VARAEVVATA

-353 DSPLGPVSVEGAYY
+353 DSPLGSESVEGAFY
-367 TFTHSEVEQALA
+367 TFTRSQVEQALA
-379 ESGVVS
+379 QMADAS

-392 FPDSG
+392 FPHSG
-397 FEGGEPRCALI
+397 VEAGEPRCALI

-413 VSGVDA
+413 IDV
-419 GEDGAENGPVDEAE
+419 
-433 DGAGSGSGTVAE
+433 AGSEDSGAAGG
-445 RDVRPVIEHLRA
+445 RQGGCDAHPVIEHLQA
-457 LQETRTPPKRDTK
+457 LQETRTSPKRDDK

-476 CRAAVALVRAGLVLG
+476 CRAAAALVRAGLVLG
-491 ESELVDAGAAT
+491 EPELIDAGATT
-502 VQSVLDNNRTGE
+502 VQSVLENNRAGG

-528 AAGLADY
+528 VAGLADY

-543 ELHQVVS
+543 ELHQVVGA
-550 VGTHALTRNNLMP
+550 GTHELTRTCVMP
-563 LIEELVDTARGLF
+563 LIEELFDTAHGLF
-576 VRDGHVHDHAPDP
+576 VREGHVHDHVSDA

-616 VSVLSPES
+616 LSVLSPET

-631 ARELLTVGRPF
+631 ARELLTAGRPF

-652 QAYVATRINVP
+652 QAYVAMRMNVP
-663 RVSTRD
+663 RVSTAD
-669 PELARI
+669 PRLARV

-685 DTSDDAGADQAVVCV
+685 EIGDDAGAGAAVVCV
-700 GTRCLQPATDARTL
+700 GTRCLQPVHDAQTL
-714 RVQLDELGVQ
+714 REQLDDLRSQ
-724 NGN
+724 L

>member
-13 YLQSHANQPVNWHM
+13 YLQSHAHQPVNWHM
-27 WGPEAFEF
+27 WGPEAFEQ
-35 ARERNVPVLVSI
+35 ARARNVPVLVSI

-54 CHVMARESFSDPA
+54 CHVMARESFSDVA

-136 MQVLQAVTNTW
+136 IQVLQAVTNTW
-147 RDQQEQISAI
+147 YDQQEQISAI
-157 THRLRTQLEA
+157 THRLRAQLEA
-167 VAESTTASV
+167 ATDSTTASV

-185 ADLTSNLTADQ
+185 ADQPTIPAD
-196 PATPATPPV
+196 
-205 PAEELTAW
+205 ELTAW

-219 RFDPMYGGFGGAP
+219 RFDPVSGGFGGAP

-264 AAGGMR
+264 ATGGMR

-283 AQWHVPHFEKMLND
+283 AQWHVPHFEKMLSD

-304 AAAWWT
+304 VTSWWV
-310 WEHARDPHSAHA
+310 WEHARDPHSAHTEM
-322 HVARAEVVATA
+322 ARAEVVATA
-333 RFLLADMRLP
+333 GFLLADMRLP

-353 DSPLGPVSVEGAYY
+353 DSPLGAESVEGAFY
-367 TFTHSEVEQALA
+367 TFTRSHVEQALA
-379 ESGVVS
+379 QMADAS

-392 FPDSG
+392 FPHSG
-397 FEGGEPRCALI
+397 FEGDEARCALI

-413 VSGVDA
+413 MSDNAAVQLA
-419 GEDGAENGPVDEAE
+419 
-433 DGAGSGSGTVAE
+433 
-445 RDVRPVIEHLRA
+445 IEHLRA
-457 LQETRTPPKRDTK
+457 LQETRTPPKRDNK

-502 VQSVLDNNRTGE
+502 VQSVLDNNRVGE
-514 QLLRS
+514 RLLRS
-519 TTDGKPGPS
+519 TTDGKPGPGV
-528 AAGLADY
+528 AGLADY
-535 AALIRALL
+535 AALIRALE
-543 ELHQVVS
+543 ELHQVVG
-550 VGTHALTRNNLMP
+550 VGSHELTRARLLP
-563 LIEELVDTARGLF
+563 LIEELFDTARGLF
-576 VRDGHVHDHAPDP
+576 VRDGHVHDHAPDA

-616 VSVLSPES
+616 LSVLSPES
-624 GGGAAQL
+624 GGKADRV
-631 ARELLTVGRPF
+631 ARELLTAGRPF
-642 MQSTPTAAGW
+642 MQSMPTAAGW
-652 QAYVATRINVP
+652 QAFVAMRVNVP
-663 RVSTRD
+663 RVSTSD
-669 PELARI
+669 PRLARV

-685 DTSDDAGADQAVVCV
+685 EIGDDAGPGVAVVCV
-700 GTRCLQPATDARTL
+700 GTRCLQPATGPHSL
-714 RVQLDELGVQ
+714 RQQLDDLSAQ

>member
-13 YLQSHANQPVNWHM
+13 YLQSHAHQPVNWHM
-27 WGPEAFEF
+27 WGPEAFEQ
-35 ARERNVPVLVSI
+35 ARARNVPVLVSI

-54 CHVMARESFSDPA
+54 CHVMARESFSDVA

-136 MQVLQAVTNTW
+136 IQVLQAVTNTW
-147 RDQQEQISAI
+147 YDQQEQISAI
-157 THRLRTQLEA
+157 THRLRAQLEA
-167 VAESTTASV
+167 ATDSTAASV

-185 ADLTSNLTADQ
+185 ADQPTIPAD
-196 PATPATPPV
+196 
-205 PAEELTAW
+205 ELTAW

-219 RFDPMYGGFGGAP
+219 RFDPVSGGFGGAP

-264 AAGGMR
+264 ATGGMR

-283 AQWHVPHFEKMLND
+283 AQWHVPHFEKMLSD
-297 NAAYLSA
+297 NAVYLSA
-304 AAAWWT
+304 VTSWWV
-310 WEHARDPHSAHA
+310 WEHARDPHSAHTEM
-322 HVARAEVVATA
+322 ARAEVVATA
-333 RFLLADMRLP
+333 GFLLADMRLP

-353 DSPLGPVSVEGAYY
+353 DSPLGSESVEGAFY
-367 TFTHSEVEQALA
+367 TFTRSHVEQALA
-379 ESGVVS
+379 QMADAN

-392 FPDSG
+392 FPHSG
-397 FEGGEPRCALI
+397 IEGDEARCALI

-413 VSGVDA
+413 VSDNAAVQPA
-419 GEDGAENGPVDEAE
+419 
-433 DGAGSGSGTVAE
+433 
-445 RDVRPVIEHLRA
+445 IEHLRA
-457 LQETRTPPKRDTK
+457 LQETRTPPKRDNK

-502 VQSVLDNNRTGE
+502 VQSVLDNNRVGE
-514 QLLRS
+514 RLLRS
-519 TTDGKPGPS
+519 TTDGKPGPGV
-528 AAGLADY
+528 AGLADY
-535 AALIRALL
+535 AALIRALE
-543 ELHQVVS
+543 ELHQVVG
-550 VGTHALTRNNLMP
+550 VGSHELTRARLLP
-563 LIEELVDTARGLF
+563 LIEELFDTARGLF
-576 VRDGHVHDHAPDP
+576 VRDGHVHDHAPDA

-616 VSVLSPES
+616 LSVLSPES
-624 GGGAAQL
+624 GGKADRV
-631 ARELLTVGRPF
+631 ARELLTAGRPF
-642 MQSTPTAAGW
+642 MQSMPTAAGW
-652 QAYVATRINVP
+652 QAFVAMRVNVP
-663 RVSTRD
+663 RVSTAD
-669 PELARI
+669 PGLARV

-685 DTSDDAGADQAVVCV
+685 EIGDDAGPGVAVVCV
-700 GTRCLQPATDARTL
+700 GTRCLQPATGPHSL
-714 RVQLDELGVQ
+714 RQQLEDLSAQ

>member
-13 YLQSHANQPVNWHM
+13 YLQSHAHQPVNWHM
-27 WGPEAFEF
+27 WGPEAFEQ
-35 ARERNVPVLVSI
+35 ARARNVPVLVSI

-54 CHVMARESFSDPA
+54 CHVMARESFSDVA

-136 MQVLQAVTNTW
+136 IQVLQAVTNTW
-147 RDQQEQISAI
+147 HDQQEQISAI
-157 THRLRTQLEA
+157 THRLRTQLQA
-167 VAESTTASV
+167 TADSTTASV

-185 ADLTSNLTADQ
+185 ADQPTIPAD
-196 PATPATPPV
+196 
-205 PAEELTAW
+205 ELTAW

-219 RFDPMYGGFGGAP
+219 RFDPVSGGFGGAP

-264 AAGGMR
+264 ATGGMR

-283 AQWHVPHFEKMLND
+283 AQWHVPHFEKMLSD
-297 NAAYLSA
+297 NAVYLSA
-304 AAAWWT
+304 VTSWWV
-310 WEHARDPHSAHA
+310 WEHARDPHSAHTEM
-322 HVARAEVVATA
+322 ARAEVVATA
-333 RFLLADMRLP
+333 GFLLADMRLP
-343 GGGLATALDA
+343 EGGLATALDA
-353 DSPLGPVSVEGAYY
+353 DSPLGAESVEGAFY
-367 TFTHSEVEQALA
+367 TFTRSHVEQALA
-379 ESGVVS
+379 QMADAS

-392 FPDSG
+392 FPHSG
-397 FEGGEPRCALI
+397 FEGDEARCALI

-413 VSGVDA
+413 MSDNAAVQPA
-419 GEDGAENGPVDEAE
+419 
-433 DGAGSGSGTVAE
+433 
-445 RDVRPVIEHLRA
+445 IEHLRA
-457 LQETRTPPKRDTK
+457 LQETRTPPKRDNK

-502 VQSVLDNNRTGE
+502 VQSVLDNNRVGE
-514 QLLRS
+514 RLLRS
-519 TTDGKPGPS
+519 TTDGKPGPGV
-528 AAGLADY
+528 AGLADY
-535 AALIRALL
+535 AALIRALE
-543 ELHQVVS
+543 ELHQVVG
-550 VGTHALTRNNLMP
+550 VGSHELTRARLLP
-563 LIEELVDTARGLF
+563 LIEELFDTARGLF
-576 VRDGHVHDHAPDP
+576 VRDGHVHDHAPDA

-616 VSVLSPES
+616 LSVLSPES
-624 GGGAAQL
+624 GGKADRV
-631 ARELLTVGRPF
+631 ARELLTAGRPF
-642 MQSTPTAAGW
+642 MQSMPTAAGW
-652 QAYVATRINVP
+652 QAFVAMRVNVP
-663 RVSTRD
+663 RVSTAD
-669 PELARI
+669 PGLARV

-685 DTSDDAGADQAVVCV
+685 EIGDDAGPGVAVVCV
-700 GTRCLQPATDARTL
+700 GTRCLQPATGPHSL
-714 RVQLDELGVQ
+714 RQQLDDLSAQ

>member
-13 YLQSHANQPVNWHM
+13 YLQSHAHQPVNWHM
-27 WGPEAFEF
+27 WGPEAFEQ
-35 ARERNVPVLVSI
+35 ARARNVPVLVSI

-54 CHVMARESFSDPA
+54 CHVMARESFSDVA

-136 MQVLQAVTNTW
+136 IQVLQAVTNTW
-147 RDQQEQISAI
+147 YDQQEQISAI
-157 THRLRTQLEA
+157 THRLRAQLEA
-167 VAESTTASV
+167 ATDSTAASV

-185 ADLTSNLTADQ
+185 ADQPTIPAD
-196 PATPATPPV
+196 
-205 PAEELTAW
+205 ELTAW

-219 RFDPMYGGFGGAP
+219 RFDPVSGGFGGAP

-264 AAGGMR
+264 ATGGMR

-283 AQWHVPHFEKMLND
+283 AQWHVPHFEKMLSD
-297 NAAYLSA
+297 NAVYLSA
-304 AAAWWT
+304 VTSWWV
-310 WEHARDPHSAHA
+310 WEHARDPHSAHTEM
-322 HVARAEVVATA
+322 ARAEVVATA
-333 RFLLADMRLP
+333 GFLLADMRLP

-353 DSPLGPVSVEGAYY
+353 DSPLGSESVEGAFY
-367 TFTHSEVEQALA
+367 TFTRSHVEQALTQMA
-379 ESGVVS
+379 DAS

-392 FPDSG
+392 FPHSG
-397 FEGGEPRCALI
+397 FEGDEARCALI

-413 VSGVDA
+413 MSDNAAVQLA
-419 GEDGAENGPVDEAE
+419 
-433 DGAGSGSGTVAE
+433 
-445 RDVRPVIEHLRA
+445 IEHLRA
-457 LQETRTPPKRDTK
+457 LQETRTPPKRDNK

-502 VQSVLDNNRTGE
+502 VQSVLDNNRVGE
-514 QLLRS
+514 RLLRS
-519 TTDGKPGPS
+519 TTDGKPGPGV
-528 AAGLADY
+528 AGLADY
-535 AALIRALL
+535 AALIRALE
-543 ELHQVVS
+543 ELHQVVG
-550 VGTHALTRNNLMP
+550 VGSHELTRARLLP
-563 LIEELVDTARGLF
+563 LIEELFDTARGLF
-576 VRDGHVHDHAPDP
+576 VRDGHVHDHAPDA

-616 VSVLSPES
+616 LSVLSPES
-624 GGGAAQL
+624 GGKADRV
-631 ARELLTVGRPF
+631 ARELLTAGRPF
-642 MQSTPTAAGW
+642 MQSMPTAAGW
-652 QAYVATRINVP
+652 QAFVAMRVNVP
-663 RVSTRD
+663 RVSTSD
-669 PELARI
+669 PRLARV

-685 DTSDDAGADQAVVCV
+685 EIGDDAGPGVAVVCV
-700 GTRCLQPATDARTL
+700 GTRCLQPATGPHSL
-714 RVQLDELGVQ
+714 RQQLDDLSAQ

>member
-13 YLQSHANQPVNWHM
+13 YLQSHAHQPVNWHM
-27 WGPEAFEF
+27 WGPEAFEQ
-35 ARERNVPVLVSI
+35 ARARNVPVLVSI

-54 CHVMARESFSDPA
+54 CHVMARESFSDVA

-136 MQVLQAVTNTW
+136 IQVLQAVTNTW
-147 RDQQEQISAI
+147 YDQQEQISAI
-157 THRLRTQLEA
+157 THRLRAQLEA
-167 VAESTTASV
+167 ATDSTAASV

-185 ADLTSNLTADQ
+185 ADQPTIPAD
-196 PATPATPPV
+196 
-205 PAEELTAW
+205 ELTAW

-219 RFDPMYGGFGGAP
+219 RFDPVSGGFGGAP

-264 AAGGMR
+264 ATGGMR

-283 AQWHVPHFEKMLND
+283 AQWHVPHFEKMLSD
-297 NAAYLSA
+297 NAVYLSA
-304 AAAWWT
+304 VTSWWV
-310 WEHARDPHSAHA
+310 WEHARDPHSAHTEM
-322 HVARAEVVATA
+322 ARAEVVATA
-333 RFLLADMRLP
+333 GFLLADMRLP

-353 DSPLGPVSVEGAYY
+353 DSPLGAESVEGAFY
-367 TFTHSEVEQALA
+367 TFTRSHVEQALA
-379 ESGVVS
+379 QMADAS

-392 FPDSG
+392 FPHSG
-397 FEGGEPRCALI
+397 FEGDEARCALI

-413 VSGVDA
+413 MSDNAAVQLA
-419 GEDGAENGPVDEAE
+419 
-433 DGAGSGSGTVAE
+433 
-445 RDVRPVIEHLRA
+445 IEHLRA
-457 LQETRTPPKRDTK
+457 LQETRTPPKRDNK

-502 VQSVLDNNRTGE
+502 VQSVLDNNRVGE
-514 QLLRS
+514 RLLRS
-519 TTDGKPGPS
+519 TTDGKPGPGV
-528 AAGLADY
+528 AGLADY
-535 AALIRALL
+535 AALIRALE
-543 ELHQVVS
+543 ELHQVVG
-550 VGTHALTRNNLMP
+550 VGSHELTRARLLP
-563 LIEELVDTARGLF
+563 LIEELFDTARGLF
-576 VRDGHVHDHAPDP
+576 VRDGHVHDHAPDA

-616 VSVLSPES
+616 LSVLSPES
-624 GGGAAQL
+624 GGKADRV
-631 ARELLTVGRPF
+631 ARELLTAGRPF
-642 MQSTPTAAGW
+642 MQSMPTAAGW
-652 QAYVATRINVP
+652 QAFVAMRVNVP
-663 RVSTRD
+663 RVSTAD
-669 PELARI
+669 PGLARV

-685 DTSDDAGADQAVVCV
+685 EIGDDAGPGVAVVCV
-700 GTRCLQPATDARTL
+700 GTRCLQPATGPHSL
-714 RVQLDELGVQ
+714 RQQLEDLSAQ

>member
-13 YLQSHANQPVNWHM
+13 YLQSHAHQPVNWHM
-27 WGPEAFEF
+27 WVPEAFEL
-35 ARERNVPVLVSI
+35 ARARNVPVLVSI

-136 MQVLQAVTNTW
+136 MQVLQAVSNTW
-147 RDQQEQISAI
+147 RDQQEQISTI

-176 PEGELANLT
+176 PEEELANLT
-185 ADLTSNLTADQ
+185 ADQLAA
-196 PATPATPPV
+196 PAAPPV
-205 PAEELTAW
+205 PADELTAW

-219 RFDPMYGGFGGAP
+219 RFDPVYGGFGGAP

-237 MVLQALMQRADF
+237 MVLQALVQRADF

-270 DQLRGGI
+270 DQLGGGI

-304 AAAWWT
+304 VAAWWA
-310 WEHARDPHSAHA
+310 WEHARDPHSVHT
-322 HVARAEVVATA
+322 HVAHAEVVATA

-353 DSPLGPVSVEGAYY
+353 DSPLGSVSVEGAYY

-397 FEGGEPRCALI
+397 FESGEPRCALI

-413 VSGVDA
+413 VSDVGA
-419 GEDGAENGPVDEAE
+419 GADGSEDGSE
-433 DGAGSGSGTVAE
+433 SGSGMVAD
-445 RDVRPVIEHLRA
+445 RDVQPVIEHLRA
-457 LQETRTPPKRDTK
+457 LQETRTPPNRDTK

-491 ESELVDAGAAT
+491 EGELVDAGAAT

-535 AALIRALL
+535 AALIRALS
-543 ELHQVVS
+543 ELHQVVG
-550 VGTHALTRNNLMP
+550 VGTHALTRTNLMP
-563 LIEELVDTARGLF
+563 LIEELFDTVRGLF
-576 VRDGHVHDHAPDP
+576 VREGQVHDHAPDP

-616 VSVLSPES
+616 LSVLSPES

-663 RVSTRD
+663 WVSTRD

-675 AYAHPSQPVV
+675 AYTHPSQPVV
-685 DTSDDAGADQAVVCV
+685 DTSDDARLGVAVVCV

-714 RVQLDELGVQ
+714 RVQLDDLGVQ
-724 NGN
+724 NGS